1 MIFDANDNMFTVDSD
16 RIRKITP
23 SGEVTT
29 YLEDTNN
36 ESFDDIV
43 FDSSGNLFISTY
55 STSRILKFTP
65 SGALTVFAGGSDGY
79 LDGTGTSAQF
89 YKPSKMVIDSS
100 DNLYIADNYN
110 RIRKITPSAVVT
122 TLTGPTSQLSNGMSA
137 SGYVDGTGPN
147 ARFEWNSSVS
157 VSLAIDS
164 NNNLYVGERGKRIRK
179 VTTK

>member
-1 MIFDANDNMFTVDSD
+1 
-16 RIRKITP
+16 
-23 SGEVTT
+23 
-29 YLEDTNN
+29 
-36 ESFDDIV
+36 
-43 FDSSGNLFISTY
+43 
-55 STSRILKFTP
+55 
-65 SGALTVFAGGSDGY
+65 
-79 LDGTGTSAQF
+79 
-89 YKPSKMVIDSS
+89 MVIDSS

-164 NNNLYVGERGKRIRK
+164 NNNLYVGERGKRIRI